1 MKKLFTIAFA
11 MLIGLSAFAQA
22 PQKMSFQ
29 AVIRNA
35 SNAIVANASV
45 GMRISILQGSIA
57 GSSVYT
63 ETQTPTTNVNGLASI
78 IVGNGTLVSG
88 NFTTINWGSNSYFIK
103 TETDP
108 TGGTSYTISGTTQI
122 MSVPYAI
129 YANTAATATTA
140 SSATTATTA
149 GGAPP
154 TGAAGG
160 DLTGTYPN
168 PTINALAVT
177 GAKIAN
183 NTVTVGK
190 ISATGTATANNFLQG
205 DGSWSPVDLSTDV
218 TNNLPVARLNSGT
231 SASATT
237 FWRGDGVWAAPASGS
252 SLPTQTGNA
261 GKFLTTDGTTASWV
275 TAGAGVYDA
284 NNVKLGSVLTFTATN
299 VTIVTSTAYY
309 VAILFSPN
317 AGSPFSTSQVY
328 WTTAT
333 CGTGTPYLNG
343 SSGSARLAKFLV
355 YSAAANSLYAAANPD
370 ANGVATP
377 VAFTGVSLENPTC
390 MVSAG
395 SSGYLL
401 TPVSRVTAGLP
412 ATIAYPISVR

>member
-1 MKKLFTIAFA
+1 MKKLFTIVFA
-11 MLIGLSAFAQA
+11 MLIGASAFAQA

-35 SNAIVANASV
+35 SNAIVANAAV
-45 GMRISILQGSIA
+45 GMRISILQGSA
-57 GSSVYT
+57 VGSSVYV

-78 IVGNGTLVSG
+78 VVGSGTLVSG

-129 YANTAATATTA
+129 YANTAGTAT
-140 SSATTATTA
+140 SATTA

-154 TGAAGG
+154 TGTAGG

-183 NTVTVGK
+183 GTVTVGK

-205 DGSWSPVDLSTDV
+205 DGSWSPVDLGTDV
-218 TNNLPVARLNSGT
+218 SGNLPVARLNSGT

-237 FWRGDGVWAAPASGS
+237 FWRGDGVWAAPAGGS

-284 NNVKLGSVLTFTATN
+284 NNVKLGSVLTFSATS

-309 VAILFSPN
+309 VTILFSPN
-317 AGSPFSTSQVY
+317 GTSPFATSQVY

-333 CGTGTPYLNG
+333 CGTGTPYFNG
-343 SSGSARLAKFLV
+343 SSGTARLSKFLV
-355 YSAAANSLYAAANPD
+355 YSAAANSLYASANPD
-370 ANGVATP
+370 ANGVSSP

-390 MVSAG
+390 MASVG
-395 SSGYLL
+395 TMGYLL
-401 TPVSRVTAGLP
+401 TAVSRATAGLP
-412 ATIAYPISVR
+412 AVIAYPISVR

>member
-11 MLIGLSAFAQA
+11 ILITVSAFAQA

-35 SNAIVANASV
+35 SNAIVANAAV
-45 GMRISILQGSIA
+45 GMRISILQGSAA

-88 NFTTINWGSNSYFIK
+88 NFTTINWGTNAYFIK

-129 YANTAATATTA
+129 YANTAATAT
-140 SSATTATTA
+140 SATTA

-154 TGAAGG
+154 TGTAGG
-160 DLTGTYPN
+160 DLTGSYPN

-183 NTVTVGK
+183 NTVTMAK

-205 DGSWSPVDLSTDV
+205 DGSWSPVDLTTDV

-252 SLPTQTGNA
+252 SLPTQTGNS
-261 GKFLTTDGTTASWV
+261 GKFLTTDGTTASWA
-275 TAGAGVYDA
+275 TGGSGVYD
-284 NNVKLGSVLTFTATN
+284 NNGVKLGALSFYGWNYVE
-299 VTIVTSTAYY
+299 VITSGGY
-309 VAILFSPN
+309 VVDILLQPVGTQYFPI
-317 AGSPFSTSQVY
+317 SQIY
-328 WTTAT
+328 WTGAG
-333 CGTGTPYLNG
+333 CTGTPYLNDGYGGSSPQQRYSKILAFSG
-343 SSGSARLAKFLV
+343 SSGSL
-355 YSAAANSLYAAANPD
+355 YTMSSPNSY
-370 ANGVATP
+370 GMSTS
-377 VAFTGVSLENPTC
+377 VAFTSATIENPTC
-390 MVSAG
+390 MG
-395 SSGYLL
+395 SSG
-401 TPVSRVTAGLP
+401 TAGGWAMTAITKTAAGLP
-412 ATIAYPISVR
+412 NTIAYPLSFR